1 MENMKAGLYTQEGT
15 QVPLQGVEVSGEL
28 LGGHARVR
36 LRQRYRNA
44 ESRPVE
50 AVYVFPLP
58 SDATLSGFSMECAG
72 RRVHG
77 VLQEREQAFRTYDD
91 AVTAGHGAALLDQE
105 RPNVFTAQVGN
116 LLPGEE
122 TLVEVEFLQAIQ
134 VEEGCV
140 RWALPT
146 LVAPRY
152 IPGSPQGDRT
162 GHGAAEPTSRV
173 PDADRMTPPV
183 GDARYGLSL
192 ELLVSL
198 GREVVV
204 ESPSHA
210 LDISPAEGGLRV
222 RLAQPQVALDRD
234 FVLTVRSPD
243 TDAPL
248 PTLVTH

>member
-1 MENMKAGLYTQEGT
+1 MHDEKSGLYTRGGA

-36 LRQRYRNA
+36 VSQRYRNT
-44 ESRPVE
+44 ERVPVE

-58 SDATLSGFSMECAG
+58 SEATLTAFSLTCAG
-72 RRVHG
+72 RRVQA
-77 VLQEREQAFRTYDD
+77 VLQERDKAFQTYDD

-116 LLPGEE
+116 LLPDEE

-152 IPGSPQGDRT
+152 IPGTPSGDRT
-162 GHGAAEPTSRV
+162 AHGHAGPTDRV
-173 PDADRMTPPV
+173 PDADRITPPV
-183 GDARYGLSL
+183 GDARHGLTL
-192 ELLVSL
+192 DLLVSL

-210 LDISPAEGGLRV
+210 ITPVSYTH
-222 RLAQPQVALDRD
+222 
-234 FVLTVRSPD
+234 LT
-243 TDAPL
+243 L
-248 PTLVTH
+248 PTNREV